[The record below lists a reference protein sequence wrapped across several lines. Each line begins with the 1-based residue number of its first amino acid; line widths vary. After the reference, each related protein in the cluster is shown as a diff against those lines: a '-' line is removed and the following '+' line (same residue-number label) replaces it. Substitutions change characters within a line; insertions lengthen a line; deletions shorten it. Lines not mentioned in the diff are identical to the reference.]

1 MSIQAHDSIGSSPY
15 ELVFG
20 QKAHTV
26 LFPSGKNNRIPL
38 LEDDEMLYGDHV
50 PQEDGK
56 PEETEDRKRQWDK
69 DGSEEE
75 GEVTEKKRWL
85 QDGDQETVRARQL
98 ATTKKHLKVRV
109 SIFIILR
116 GILYYYVVC
125 LKQQADKKYLKT
137 AKKDGRQVQY
147 QEESSKFQ
155 SWGDCL
161 REGSLYQQ
169 DKLGPTSPSLYC
181 CEG

>member
-38 LEDDEMLYGDHV
+38 LEDDEMVYGDHV
-50 PQEDGK
+50 PQKDGK

-75 GEVTEKKRWL
+75 GEVTVKKRWL
-85 QDGDQETVRARQL
+85 QDGDQETVCELDSWQPQR
-98 ATTKKHLKVRV
+98 
-109 SIFIILR
+109 SI
-116 GILYYYVVC
+116 
-125 LKQQADKKYLKT
+125 
-137 AKKDGRQVQY
+137 
-147 QEESSKFQ
+147 
-155 SWGDCL
+155 
-161 REGSLYQQ
+161 
-169 DKLGPTSPSLYC
+169 
-181 CEG
+181 